1 LHLAEV
7 LLARESSQVP
17 EKNEQ
22 SIVLEVIADRDCA
35 VAQVIKTE
43 FMDGG
48 GFHCSGRALNRREA
62 GPANAPAAAA
72 K

>member
-1 LHLAEV
+1 LHLAQV

-22 SIVLEVIADRDCA
+22 SVVLEVIAYRDYA
-35 VAQVIKTE
+35 AAQVIKTE
-43 FMDGG
+43 SMDGNI
-48 GFHCSGRALNRREA
+48 FHCSGRALNRR
-62 GPANAPAAAA
+62 GPDQANAPAAAA

>member
-22 SIVLEVIADRDCA
+22 RVVLEVIAYRDCA
-35 VAQVIKTE
+35 VAQVVKTE
-43 FMDGG
+43 FMDGDI
-48 GFHCSGRALNRREA
+48 FHCSGRALNRR
-62 GPANAPAAAA
+62 GPDKANAPAAAA